1 MPLVIILIVKEGRKE
16 RGMLMNI
23 REIEMNSNYWDCEC
37 NTNYIH
43 SKKKESYCSV
53 CKVYEFDQPD
63 SREEEVRR
71 RMLMKIKELKEVL
84 NNLNTY
90 IKENANEY

>member
-71 RMLMKIKELKEVL
+71 MQKKEDADED
-84 NNLNTY
+84 
-90 IKENANEY
+90 

>member
-1 MPLVIILIVKEGRKE
+1 MKTNVLMWR
-16 RGMLMNI
+16 MLMNT

-63 SREEEVRR
+63 SREEEVG
-71 RMLMKIKELKEVL
+71 RMQKKEDADED
-84 NNLNTY
+84 
-90 IKENANEY
+90 

>member
-71 RMLMKIKELKEVL
+71 MQKKED
-84 NNLNTY
+84 
-90 IKENANEY
+90 ADEY

>member
-1 MPLVIILIVKEGRKE
+1 MKTNVLMWR
-16 RGMLMNI
+16 MLMNT

-71 RMLMKIKELKEVL
+71 MQKKEDADED
-84 NNLNTY
+84 
-90 IKENANEY
+90 

>member
-1 MPLVIILIVKEGRKE
+1 MKTNVLMWR
-16 RGMLMNI
+16 MLMNT

-43 SKKKESYCSV
+43 SKKKEPYCSV

-71 RMLMKIKELKEVL
+71 MQKKEDADED
-84 NNLNTY
+84 
-90 IKENANEY
+90 

>member
-1 MPLVIILIVKEGRKE
+1 MKT
-16 RGMLMNI
+16 

-71 RMLMKIKELKEVL
+71 MQKKED
-84 NNLNTY
+84 
-90 IKENANEY
+90 ADEY

>member
-71 RMLMKIKELKEVL
+71 MQKKGD
-84 NNLNTY
+84 
-90 IKENANEY
+90 ADEY

>member
-1 MPLVIILIVKEGRKE
+1 MKTNVLMWR
-16 RGMLMNI
+16 MLMNT

-37 NTNYIH
+37 NANYIH

-71 RMLMKIKELKEVL
+71 MQKKEDADED
-84 NNLNTY
+84 
-90 IKENANEY
+90 

>member
-1 MPLVIILIVKEGRKE
+1 MWLRDMGMGR
-16 RGMLMNI
+16 MLMKI

-37 NTNYIH
+37 NANYIH

-71 RMLMKIKELKEVL
+71 MQKKEDADED
-84 NNLNTY
+84 
-90 IKENANEY
+90 

>member
-1 MPLVIILIVKEGRKE
+1 MWLRDMGMGR
-16 RGMLMNI
+16 MLMKI

-63 SREEEVRR
+63 SREEEAR
-71 RMLMKIKELKEVL
+71 RMQK
-84 NNLNTY
+84 
-90 IKENANEY
+90 KENANEC

>member
-1 MPLVIILIVKEGRKE
+1 MKTNVLMWR
-16 RGMLMNI
+16 MLMNT

-71 RMLMKIKELKEVL
+71 MQKKEDAD
-84 NNLNTY
+84 
-90 IKENANEY
+90 EN